1 MRRPKKCAV
10 IELNFGISVWVGPV
24 IVRRVSGAWRAFAE
38 STEVSDPLVGAEV
51 TPGRSA
57 TLLTSNCH
65 NQFIIRILIDIMM
78 INEFE
83 DMHLPFVGVGAT
95 HPLRVT
101 STLFPIPHLYLIM
114 MTMMVMVIMVMMT
127 MRVAHQ

>member
-1 MRRPKKCAV
+1 
-10 IELNFGISVWVGPV
+10 
-24 IVRRVSGAWRAFAE
+24 
-38 STEVSDPLVGAEV
+38 
-51 TPGRSA
+51 
-57 TLLTSNCH
+57 
-65 NQFIIRILIDIMM
+65 MM

-114 MTMMVMVIMVMMT
+114 MAMIMIMIMMLIMIMIM
-127 MRVAHQ
+127 AHQ

>member
-10 IELNFGISVWVGPV
+10 IEFNFGSSVWVGPV
-24 IVRRVSGAWRAFAE
+24 IVRRVAGAWRAFAE
-38 STEVSDPLVGAEV
+38 SAEVSDPLVGAEV

-57 TLLTSNCH
+57 TLLTLNCH

-114 MTMMVMVIMVMMT
+114 MVMMVMVIMVMMT

>member
-1 MRRPKKCAV
+1 M
-10 IELNFGISVWVGPV
+10 GPV

-38 STEVSDPLVGAEV
+38 SAEVPDPLVGAEV

-65 NQFIIRILIDIMM
+65 NQFIIRVLIDIMM

-114 MTMMVMVIMVMMT
+114 MVMMVMVIMVMMT
-127 MRVAHQ
+127 MMMAHQ

>member
-1 MRRPKKCAV
+1 
-10 IELNFGISVWVGPV
+10 
-24 IVRRVSGAWRAFAE
+24 
-38 STEVSDPLVGAEV
+38 
-51 TPGRSA
+51 
-57 TLLTSNCH
+57 
-65 NQFIIRILIDIMM
+65 MM

-114 MTMMVMVIMVMMT
+114 MVMLVMVIMVII
-127 MRVAHQ
+127 